1 MSYPRASG
9 RRSAL
14 PDAAPVPV
22 PPNSDAADLMVLS
35 VALAGLNEGE
45 LCALIDSTH
54 DVPQIVPGLLA
65 WLGHACNWELNR
77 RACVD
82 FPLQSPDAAI
92 PPEDVVASIAA
103 IMILRATFHRYAGR
117 NGDAVVTLFDAMI
130 EAIAHGER
138 WH

>member
-1 MSYPRASG
+1 MP
-9 RRSAL
+9 
-14 PDAAPVPV
+14 PD
-22 PPNSDAADLMVLS
+22 SDTADLKPVS
-35 VALAGLNEGE
+35 AALIGLNDGE

-82 FPLQSPDAAI
+82 FPLQSPDEAI

-103 IMILRATFHRYAGR
+103 IMILRATFHRHAGR
-117 NGDAVVTLFDAMI
+117 NGDAMVTLMMQ
-130 EAIAHGER
+130 
-138 WH
+138 

>member
-1 MSYPRASG
+1 MPA
-9 RRSAL
+9 
-14 PDAAPVPV
+14 D
-22 PPNSDAADLMVLS
+22 SDAADLKPLS
-35 VALAGLNEGE
+35 AALAALNDGE

-54 DVPQIVPGLLA
+54 DVPQLVPGLLV
-65 WLGHACNWELNR
+65 WVGHACDWELNR

-92 PPEDVVASIAA
+92 PPEHDVASIAA
-103 IMILRATFHRYAGR
+103 IMILRATFHRHTGR

-130 EAIAHGER
+130 EAIAQGKR